1 VRYLKEE
8 VPIMAFRRRQPV
20 YEDAAPAT
28 TTTRTRSWSPIGSGE
43 LIGALGAAAVIVS
56 LFLSWRDGGVHP
68 SHIPAAFLWDRTT
81 SSTDPSLLVFLIP
94 GAALMVLGLWPRIG
108 AGIRLLGAVIVL
120 AVAGLFAFQL
130 NRSLFA
136 GSDLTDVLDVGFY
149 VGAVGG
155 ILGFVS
161 AFAASRSRREVVRQ
175 DRVAPAGDG
184 RVAERVR

>member
-1 VRYLKEE
+1 
-8 VPIMAFRRRQPV
+8 MAFRRREPV
-20 YEDAAPAT
+20 YDDDTPAT

-43 LIGALGAAAVIVS
+43 LIGLVGAAAVIVS

-68 SHIPAAFLWDRTT
+68 SDVPASFLWDRTT

-120 AVAGLFAFQL
+120 AVAGLFAYQL
-130 NRSLFA
+130 DRSLFS
-136 GSDLTDVLDVGFY
+136 GSNLTDVLDVGFY

-155 ILGFVS
+155 ILGFIS
-161 AFAASRSRREVVRQ
+161 AFATSRSRRDVVRRE
-175 DRVAPAGDG
+175 RVAPAGEG